1 MDFGWSV
8 VQGVGIG
15 GVTGGAMGLGIGGA
29 GEMVHFLYFIPH
41 HFSLFLVFQLHF
53 KHLLSPGHSAQSRP
67 SDFPVPSHGR

>member
-29 GEMVHFLYFIPH
+29 GEMMGKKTPPFF
-41 HFSLFLVFQLHF
+41 FC
-53 KHLLSPGHSAQSRP
+53 SP
-67 SDFPVPSHGR
+67 